1 MKSKLVLIFLLI
13 FTHSAISQNQLFFV
27 KATTVDDPYILTIP
41 IPAGVY
47 KYEKDS
53 MKLKQVLPLTSDK
66 LWFKDLSYNYD
77 ARTMI
82 IKQEIKKTFEEK
94 ISVLKTDR
102 LDTLIPFP
110 ETCPLSY
117 RYAKYN
123 FIEKNGIPYLLLTC
137 RNRDDKKRDYFRGIN
152 LSTFSEKEFTLDM
165 FKDILINGNSH
176 FQYNMTDMISGYT
189 DDSTGNVHLA
199 VIKPLKPN
207 YSDRPILPYEI
218 PDSLQ
223 RKRKD
228 LIFIYVNNKN
238 SLVLNKSKGYI
249 FYNKQTKQ
257 WFTRDFTG
265 DKTSVYSY
273 GNWLVGTILQSYKK
287 YSGDTLE
294 KKYSPGKELR
304 KKLNSNNPFN
314 VDERFFDYGVYSPGI
329 LYLLNTFSQKYIE
342 IVTNQGDSEILLVE
356 DNMVYYRVNDEIFK
370 SIIINDEKLGTP
382 ELLIK
387 NIDVLDIHWA
397 FITK

>member
-137 RNRDDKKRDYFRGIN
+137 
-152 LSTFSEKEFTLDM
+152 
-165 FKDILINGNSH
+165 
-176 FQYNMTDMISGYT
+176 
-189 DDSTGNVHLA
+189 
-199 VIKPLKPN
+199 
-207 YSDRPILPYEI
+207 
-218 PDSLQ
+218 
-223 RKRKD
+223 
-228 LIFIYVNNKN
+228 
-238 SLVLNKSKGYI
+238 
-249 FYNKQTKQ
+249 
-257 WFTRDFTG
+257 
-265 DKTSVYSY
+265 
-273 GNWLVGTILQSYKK
+273 
-287 YSGDTLE
+287 
-294 KKYSPGKELR
+294 
-304 KKLNSNNPFN
+304 
-314 VDERFFDYGVYSPGI
+314 
-329 LYLLNTFSQKYIE
+329 
-342 IVTNQGDSEILLVE
+342 
-356 DNMVYYRVNDEIFK
+356 
-370 SIIINDEKLGTP
+370 
-382 ELLIK
+382 
-387 NIDVLDIHWA
+387 
-397 FITK
+397 